1 MNKDWEQLLNIN
13 TEGDDDGLSDLHHH
27 RYEPTPYGVLE
38 RLLDSGYLNHAK
50 YLIDIGCGKGR
61 IPIFF
66 AQTLGIPTIGID
78 FDEKLIRIAQT
89 NRLQAK
95 QSDNIQFIYGTAE
108 DYIFT
113 SEDAIYFFNPFS
125 LKIFQKV
132 LAHIIQ
138 SYYEHPR
145 LIRLFFYYMDDD
157 MLAYM
162 MMQNEF
168 LFVDE
173 IDCED
178 LYDHEDSHE
187 HIMIFETYA

>member
-1 MNKDWEQLLNIN
+1 MNKDWEHLLNIH

-27 RYEPTPYGVLE
+27 RYEPTPYAILE

-50 YLIDIGCGKGR
+50 HLIDIGCGKGR

-66 AQTLGIPTIGID
+66 AQTLGISTTGID
-78 FDEKLIRIAQT
+78 FDENLIRIAQH
-89 NRLQAK
+89 NHNESKHR
-95 QSDNIQFIYGTAE
+95 DNIQFICRPAE
-108 DYIFT
+108 DYHFT
-113 SEDAIYFFNPFS
+113 NEDAIYFFNPFS

-132 LAHIIQ
+132 LAHIIN
-138 SYYEHPR
+138 SYYENQR

-168 LFVDE
+168 MFVDE

-178 LYDHEDSHE
+178 LYEQEDHHE
-187 HIMIFETYA
+187 HIMIFETYL

>member
-1 MNKDWEQLLNIN
+1 MNKDWEHLLNIQ

-27 RYEPTPYGVLE
+27 RYEPTPYAILE

-50 YLIDIGCGKGR
+50 HLIDIGCGKGR

-66 AQTLGIPTIGID
+66 AQTLGISTTGID
-78 FDEKLIRIAQT
+78 FDENLIRIAQH
-89 NRLQAK
+89 NHNESKHR
-95 QSDNIQFIYGTAE
+95 DNIQFICGPAE
-108 DYIFT
+108 DYHFT
-113 SEDAIYFFNPFS
+113 NEDAIYFFNPFS

-132 LAHIIQ
+132 LAHIIN
-138 SYYEHPR
+138 SYYENQR

-168 LFVDE
+168 MFVDE

-178 LYDHEDSHE
+178 LYEQEDHHE
-187 HIMIFETYA
+187 HIMIFETYL

>member
-1 MNKDWEQLLNIN
+1 MNKDWEHLLNIH

-27 RYEPTPYGVLE
+27 RYEPTPYAILE

-50 YLIDIGCGKGR
+50 HLIDIGCGKGR

-66 AQTLGIPTIGID
+66 AQTLGISTTGID
-78 FDEKLIRIAQT
+78 FDENLIRIAQH
-89 NRLQAK
+89 NHNESKHR
-95 QSDNIQFIYGTAE
+95 DNIQFICGPAE
-108 DYIFT
+108 DYHFT
-113 SEDAIYFFNPFS
+113 NEDAIYFFNPFS

-132 LAHIIQ
+132 LAHIIN
-138 SYYEHPR
+138 SYYENQR

-168 LFVDE
+168 MFVDE

-178 LYDHEDSHE
+178 LYEQEDHHE
-187 HIMIFETYA
+187 HIMIFETYL